1 MPLITLDGTVISLE
15 IPKVTEPESEDIGDA
30 LATDVVALSF
40 AHMNDGVSFSW
51 AGLLRSEGF
60 SGTLIGVGAIGLD
73 RIAYSFQVGF
83 DAVQLSD
90 QEYAELKEIHL
101 RPFESSYQQ
110 DPHLTDR
117 EIRSP

>member
-1 MPLITLDGTVISLE
+1 MPLITLNGTVVNLE
-15 IPKVTEPESEDIGDA
+15 IPKVTEPESDGIQEA

-40 AHMNDGVSFSW
+40 EHANDGRSFSW

-60 SGTLIGVGAIGLD
+60 SGTLIGVGPIGLD
-73 RIAYSFQVGF
+73 RLACSFQVGF

-90 QEYAELKEIHL
+90 HEYAELKEIHL

-110 DPHLTDR
+110 DPHLTDH
-117 EIRSP
+117 EVPSL